1 MGRFAFVFPF
11 EFAVTLPDD
20 PAVTVDGVPGLG
32 PENIAAV
39 GTKDLPGEGAGL
51 TVPTA
56 AAFTLL
62 QLCLDVFPFSRL
74 DDGRVAVLY
83 IILWHFSLVDLFP
96 ICKNIFT
103 MIIIYNIYFKN
114 IVLLK

>member
-20 PAVTVDGVPGLG
+20 PAVTVGGVLGLG

-56 AAFTLL
+56 AVFAPL
-62 QLCLDVFPFSRL
+62 QLRLHLFPLPRL
-74 DDGRVAVLY
+74 DNGGVAVLY
-83 IILWHFSLVDLFP
+83 IILWHFSLIDLCFLGEE
-96 ICKNIFT
+96 IRGR
-103 MIIIYNIYFKN
+103 YA
-114 IVLLK
+114 